1 MSHTDSFDSMPTPN
15 VTTVPNVTN
24 VPNVTSTLD
33 APNAVNAAGMS
44 ASGASLQSTYRNA
57 GDASPPESTGANPQ
71 GAQGAGGNGSLA
83 TQRSGQEI
91 SWLASYAN
99 RMATYDINST
109 THEGPGSNRQTG
121 AISPHRGSRVME
133 LGNKERSLVSKV
145 MDGLISG
152 IVEERYGAIL
162 PPQDVLSKEFDVSRT
177 VMREALSMLLARHML
192 DVRPKIG
199 TRIRP
204 MRDWRMIDE
213 DVVNW
218 RFRAKP
224 DNQFLRDVIE
234 FRALIEPAACALAAV
249 RANAADVAGIRD
261 AFDALRQLGTQDP
274 GFQAADALLHTRIL
288 AASGNQFY
296 QQMAA
301 IMRGALSLVNPVIN
315 QRDGGWANVLA
326 AHERVVQAIE
336 RRAPDEAEAASR
348 AMIEFTADELNRAF
362 ATDALARH
370 EQPLEQR

>member
-1 MSHTDSFDSMPTPN
+1 
-15 VTTVPNVTN
+15 
-24 VPNVTSTLD
+24 
-33 APNAVNAAGMS
+33 
-44 ASGASLQSTYRNA
+44 
-57 GDASPPESTGANPQ
+57 
-71 GAQGAGGNGSLA
+71 
-83 TQRSGQEI
+83 
-91 SWLASYAN
+91 
-99 RMATYDINST
+99 
-109 THEGPGSNRQTG
+109 
-121 AISPHRGSRVME
+121 ME

-213 DVVNW
+213 DVVSW

-224 DNQFLRDVIE
+224 DKTFLRDVIE
-234 FRALIEPAACALAAV
+234 FRALIEPAACALAAE
-249 RANAADVAGIRD
+249 RASAADLAGIRD
-261 AFDALRQLGTQDP
+261 AYEALSQTSPGDAGC
-274 GFQAADALLHTRIL
+274 QAADTLLHTRIL

-301 IMRGALSLVNPVIN
+301 IIRGALSLVNPIVSE
-315 QRDGGWANVLA
+315 RDGGWANIVA
-326 AHERVVQAIE
+326 GHGRVVDAIE
-336 RRAPDEAEAASR
+336 RRAPQEAQAAAA
-348 AMIEFTADELNRAF
+348 AMIEFTADELHH
-362 ATDALARH
+362 ALTQEAI
-370 EQPLEQR
+370 EQPR